1 MNLMKDF
8 TTVYALLENSSF
20 MVINKVAMDDTTR
33 KLLKTLSALLHISR
47 FTTTNDKYL
56 FIFLYAQLWQFS
68 GSHVY

>member
-47 FTTTNDKYL
+47 FTTTND
-56 FIFLYAQLWQFS
+56 
-68 GSHVY
+68 